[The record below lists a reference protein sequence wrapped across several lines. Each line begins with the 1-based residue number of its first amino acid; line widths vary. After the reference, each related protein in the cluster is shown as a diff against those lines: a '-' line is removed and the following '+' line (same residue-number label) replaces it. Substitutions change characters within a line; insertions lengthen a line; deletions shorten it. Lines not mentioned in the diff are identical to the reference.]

1 MKKIAALLFLAVL
14 PILATAQDILTS
26 DQDIQSRFFGLE
38 LGQTVTEQELLQ
50 TIRQNCN
57 AQATAVES
65 DEESTTYRVINKTP
79 FMGCTWDV
87 VTLLYLKTENCIGL
101 IELNKFFPHD
111 FNFAWMD
118 NDSLKTISG
127 NINQSLSELYGQPNL
142 TSGGDLWIGKN
153 GVHMQMGSTAVT
165 KNTNI
170 PTERLE
176 GLGDEGL
183 ILSLKYSNQA
193 GQQLFADRG
202 LTRVVMS
209 IVSTA
214 NPNGNPNDP
223 DNYRLPEGKTIEDVI
238 LQLPGVTI
246 DSLKNVYVDGK
257 KVTRL

>member
-26 DQDIQSRFFGLE
+26 DIDIQTKFFGLE
-38 LGQTVTEQELLQ
+38 LGQTVTEQELLL
-50 TIRQNCN
+50 TIRKNCN
-57 AQATAVES
+57 VQATAVES

-87 VTLLYLKTENCIGL
+87 VTLLYLKTDSCIGL

-118 NDSLKTISG
+118 NDSLRTISD
-127 NINQSLSELYGQPNL
+127 NINRSLTEMYGQHNM

-153 GVHMQMGSTAVT
+153 GVHLQLGSTAVT
-165 KNTNI
+165 KNANI

-176 GLGDEGL
+176 GLGNEGY

-202 LTRVVMS
+202 LTRVVKS

-214 NPNGNPNDP
+214 NPNGNPNNP
-223 DNYRLPEGKTIEDVI
+223 DNYRLPEGKTVEDVI

-246 DSLKNVYVDGK
+246 DSLKNVYVSGK

>member
-26 DQDIQSRFFGLE
+26 DKDIQTNLFGLE
-38 LGQTVTEQELLQ
+38 LGQTVTEQELLL

-165 KNTNI
+165 KNTII

-176 GLGDEGL
+176 GLGDEGY

-202 LTRVVMS
+202 LVRVVKS

-214 NPNGNPNDP
+214 NPNGNPINP

-246 DSLKNVYVDGK
+246 DSLKNVYVNGK